1 METLI
6 VQTVHQIMYYVFYLL
21 LAINPQFLFLISNTG
36 LTPHRNRLSWG
47 EIRHPLSQTLSTH
60 SILRGG

>member
-1 METLI
+1 MYFICYLPLI
-6 VQTVHQIMYYVFYLL
+6 HNSD
-21 LAINPQFLFLISNTG
+21 AGFLFLISNTG

-47 EIRHPLSQTLSTH
+47 EIRHPLSQTLNTH